1 MTFTYT
7 KNGYD
12 ISCYGMIEENSN
24 FYVEYEDEN
33 DSGII
38 ADLDTNQYNT
48 WTKICDHLI
57 KEGHTDIL
65 QIESVLRCL

>member
-38 ADLDTNQYNT
+38 ADLDTNQHNT

-65 QIESVLRCL
+65 QIESV